1 MAIDRRP
8 AVGPASGKVS
18 FFQMDVLQPLGDL
31 FRERGV
37 DTLFH
42 LAFVLRP
49 GHDREAAQRVNV
61 SGASNVLDASAAAGV
76 RRVVYLSSATVYGA
90 HPDNPPLLTEDSPVR
105 PAFGFQYAW
114 DKALAEGIFDRYAA
128 DRRDSRVAAFRSC
141 VVMGPRAEN
150 FITQAFAKPF
160 LVAVR
165 GYDPP
170 LQFVHEDDIMELM
183 VLAARDNDI
192 LGVYNVAG
200 KGAVPYSEMVEMSG
214 KRLLGVPSLLLYQL
228 VQGAW
233 ALRLQGD
240 SRAAGLDYIR
250 YPWTVDTAKV
260 ERETG
265 FQIRYT
271 SREALQ
277 SYFG

>member
-8 AVGPASGKVS
+8 AVVPASGKVS
-18 FFQMDVLQPLGDL
+18 FFQMDVLQRLGDL

-37 DTLFH
+37 DTLIH

-49 GHDREAAQRVNV
+49 GRNREASQRVNV
-61 SGASNVLDASAAAGV
+61 SGASNVLDACAVAGV

-90 HPDNPPLLTEDSPVR
+90 HPDNPPLLTENSPVR

-128 DRRDSRVAAFRSC
+128 DNRDSRVAALRSC
-141 VVMGPRAEN
+141 VVMGPGAEN

-170 LQFVHEDDIMELM
+170 LQFVHEDDLMELM
-183 VLAARDNDI
+183 VMAARDDDM

-200 KGAVPYSEMVEMSG
+200 RGGVPYSEMVRMSG
-214 KRLLGVPSLLLYQL
+214 KRLLGVPSPLLYPL

-233 ALRLQGD
+233 TLRLQDD

-250 YPWTVDTAKV
+250 YPWNVDTARV

-265 FQIRYT
+265 FQFRYT
-271 SREALQ
+271 SREALGA
-277 SYFG
+277 YFG